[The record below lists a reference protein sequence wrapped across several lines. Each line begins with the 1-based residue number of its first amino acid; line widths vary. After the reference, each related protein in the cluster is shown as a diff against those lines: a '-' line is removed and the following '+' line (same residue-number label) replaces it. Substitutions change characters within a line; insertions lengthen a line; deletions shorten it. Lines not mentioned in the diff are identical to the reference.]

1 MFVEATCA
9 SVCLSAVDTPK
20 SLIFAVFALLDS
32 GLDMYVDFN
41 LEIFASQFVV
51 VEAFCSLVELFTV
64 ESFELTLSGC
74 VFNSSLNVYDFL

>member
-1 MFVEATCA
+1 MFAEATCA
-9 SVCLSAVDTPK
+9 SVCFGAVDTPK
-20 SLIFAVFALLDS
+20 SLIFAVFALLES
-32 GLDMYVDFN
+32 GLDMYVDFI
-41 LEIFASQFVV
+41 LEFLAFQFVV